1 MSVMTENEVLAKVSE
16 IISEITEEERTLSMT
31 DRLSDDI
38 GLVSIGYVELV
49 VELEEAFDIVFPD
62 TLLTDNNLITVKD
75 VVDNVMALL

>member
-1 MSVMTENEVLAKVSE
+1 MSAMTENEVLAKVSE

-62 TLLTDNNLITVKD
+62 TLLTDNNLITIKD

>member
-1 MSVMTENEVLAKVSE
+1 MSAMTENEVLEKVSQ

-49 VELEEAFDIVFPD
+49 VELEEAFDITFPD

>member
-1 MSVMTENEVLAKVSE
+1 MSTLTENEVLEKVSK
-16 IISEITEEERTLSMT
+16 IISEITEEERVLNLD

-49 VELEEAFDIVFPD
+49 VELEEEFDIEFPD
-62 TLLTDNNLITVKD
+62 TLLTDNNLVTVKD

>member
-1 MSVMTENEVLAKVSE
+1 MSRFTEQEVFEKVSE
-16 IISEITEEERTLSMT
+16 IILEITEDEQELEMNSKLT
-31 DRLSDDI
+31 DDV

-75 VVDNVMALL
+75 IVDNVMALL

>member
-16 IISEITEEERTLSMT
+16 IISEITEEERMLSMT